1 MPVKALYPGTF
12 DPPTNGHVDL
22 IQRGSKLFDHL
33 TVAILVN
40 PVKNPLFTVEERVE
54 MLEEVTGP
62 LGNVSVATFDGLM
75 VEFARKVGAAAVL
88 RGIRAIS
95 DYEHEFQM
103 ALMNRRLAP
112 DVETVFLAAG
122 GTLLVCELADG
133 EGSFQLW
140 RRHQRAGA
148 AERGEEAARADQ
160 ERRVTE
166 WRPRARRPQAEL
178 CAQSEICQDGRD
190 MTVTAPAKVFA
201 DRIGRI
207 EVSATMAVAA
217 EAAKLRAQGAN
228 LVDFGAGEPHFATPR
243 HIKDAAIAAIEAN
256 FTRYTVVPGI
266 PDVRKAIVERHACD
280 FGSDYTIDEAVFT
293 SGGKLALFNTIQVL
307 VDHGD
312 EVILPVPY
320 WVSFKDIIQ
329 YAGGTVVFLETSE
342 AESFRITA
350 DAIEQAITPRT
361 KAIILNSPSNPAGSV
376 VSAGDLERIVHLAH
390 DRGIF
395 LLLDECY
402 VYLNYAGKPVSGGS
416 FTWAKEHIVIL
427 GSLSKTYSM
436 TGWRA
441 GYALAAKPVAANL
454 SKLQSQST
462 SNATS
467 FVQKAAIAA
476 LSGSQECVAEFRA
489 EFIELRDYMLAAL
502 KKIPGVT
509 CTKPEGAFYV
519 YPNISAYLGKGGI
532 RTATELAT
540 RLLHEGHVVT
550 VPGEAFGTAEHVRI
564 SYPVTREN
572 IDEGTRRMGEFLT
585 GLK

>member
-1 MPVKALYPGTF
+1 
-12 DPPTNGHVDL
+12 
-22 IQRGSKLFDHL
+22 
-33 TVAILVN
+33 
-40 PVKNPLFTVEERVE
+40 
-54 MLEEVTGP
+54 
-62 LGNVSVATFDGLM
+62 
-75 VEFARKVGAAAVL
+75 
-88 RGIRAIS
+88 
-95 DYEHEFQM
+95 
-103 ALMNRRLAP
+103 
-112 DVETVFLAAG
+112 
-122 GTLLVCELADG
+122 
-133 EGSFQLW
+133 
-140 RRHQRAGA
+140 
-148 AERGEEAARADQ
+148 
-160 ERRVTE
+160 
-166 WRPRARRPQAEL
+166 
-178 CAQSEICQDGRD
+178 

-228 LVDFGAGEPHFATPR
+228 LVDFGAGEPHFNTPR

-280 FGSDYTIDEAVFT
+280 FGSDYSIDEAIFT
-293 SGGKLALFNTIQVL
+293 TGGKLRSVRRRCRSSSTTATRS
-307 VDHGD
+307 
-312 EVILPVPY
+312 ILPVPY

-329 YAGGTVVFLETSE
+329 YAGGKVVYLETSE

-350 DAIEQAITPRT
+350 DAIERAITPRT

-376 VSAGDLERIVHLAH
+376 VTAEDLERIVHVAH
-390 DRGIF
+390 ERGIF

-416 FTWAKEHIVIL
+416 FTWAKEHLVIL

-441 GYALAAKPVAANL
+441 GFALASKQVTANL

-467 FVQKAAIAA
+467 IVQKAAIAA
-476 LSGSQECVAEFRA
+476 LTSSQECVAEFRA
-489 EFIELRDYMLAAL
+489 EFIDLRDYMLAAL

-532 RTATELAT
+532 KTATELAT
-540 RLLHEGHVVT
+540 RLLHEAHVVT
-550 VPGEAFGTAEHVRI
+550 VPGEAFGTGEHLRI
-564 SYPVTREN
+564 SYPVTKQN

>member
-1 MPVKALYPGTF
+1 
-12 DPPTNGHVDL
+12 
-22 IQRGSKLFDHL
+22 
-33 TVAILVN
+33 
-40 PVKNPLFTVEERVE
+40 
-54 MLEEVTGP
+54 
-62 LGNVSVATFDGLM
+62 
-75 VEFARKVGAAAVL
+75 
-88 RGIRAIS
+88 
-95 DYEHEFQM
+95 
-103 ALMNRRLAP
+103 
-112 DVETVFLAAG
+112 
-122 GTLLVCELADG
+122 
-133 EGSFQLW
+133 
-140 RRHQRAGA
+140 
-148 AERGEEAARADQ
+148 
-160 ERRVTE
+160 
-166 WRPRARRPQAEL
+166 
-178 CAQSEICQDGRD
+178 

-217 EAAKLRAQGAN
+217 EAAKLRAQGVN

-280 FGSDYTIDEAVFT
+280 FGSDYGLDEAIFT
-293 SGGKLALFNTIQVL
+293 TGEKHALFNAVQIL

-329 YAGGTVVFLETSE
+329 YAGGKVVYLETSE

-350 DAIEQAITPRT
+350 DAIEKAITPKT

-376 VSAGDLERIVHLAH
+376 VSAEDLERIVHLAH
-390 DRGIF
+390 ERGIY

-402 VYLNYAGKPVSGGS
+402 VYLNYEGKPVSAGS
-416 FTWAKEHIVIL
+416 FTWAKEHMVVL
-427 GSLSKTYSM
+427 GSLSKTYAM

-441 GYALAAKPVAANL
+441 GFALAPKAIVANL
-454 SKLQSQST
+454 SKLQSQQT

-467 FVQKAAIAA
+467 IVQKAAIAA
-476 LSGSQECVAEFRA
+476 LQGSQDCVREFRA
-489 EFIELRDYMLAAL
+489 AFIELRDHMLAKVTA
-502 KKIPGVT
+502 IPGVT

-519 YPNISAYLGKGGI
+519 YPNIGAFLGKGGV

-540 RLLHEGHVVT
+540 KLLHEAHVVV
-550 VPGEAFGTAEHVRI
+550 VPGEAFGTAEHIRI

-572 IDEGTRRMGEFLT
+572 IDEGTRRMAAYLGNL
-585 GLK
+585 G